1 VSILAGAFSRRLDI
15 RLDTSWAAALRTAIS
30 RNPAEKIEEFQD
42 SFAFLLKTD
51 SGAFGSPAYH
61 REPSGSV
68 SMLIG
73 EPLLSSS
80 EPGAGSNRTRDLEIL
95 HRAFDARRWEALRS
109 SQGSFAG
116 VYYES
121 SSRALHF
128 FADKLGLRPLYY
140 WMDDS
145 WVFFATALRI
155 LEALHFVPKVMD
167 VRAVTEITSFAFP
180 LGERSPYVG
189 MKTIKSAEIVSI
201 EPQRVTSQ
209 QYWRWDAIPVSR
221 RSESELLSEVR
232 EQFTVAV
239 RRRLRGDGAPLA
251 FLSGGMD
258 SRCLVAALKEQ
269 ADTVHTLNF
278 SLPGTQDRV
287 YGAEVARRL
296 GTIHHEESMN
306 IANPNFFHRVLE
318 VAQSL
323 AHAEPHPVKRNL
335 LIWSGDGGSV
345 GLGYVYM
352 TEKLVSLLRVQ
363 DLEGAITEFLK
374 GERKEVVS
382 RLLQTRTL
390 QAVSETLRIGMREEF
405 LDINCEDLGRRIY
418 FFLLLNDQRRHLA
431 LLPEDVD
438 LNRFEFITPFFDGDF
453 LSTVAGIPIDLGLR
467 HRFYAKWL
475 SYFPPAVSSVPWQ
488 VYPSHETCP
497 VPPLD
502 GLVSQFDRAEVG
514 KLHAHKRKQLLEGTS
529 ALLSSDEFPEPLLNR
544 RYLRFAYLAY
554 KWGLRD
560 YSYVLDSA
568 LVYAR
573 HWKIAHGRFSLST

>member
-1 VSILAGAFSRRLDI
+1 MSILAGAFSRRMDV
-15 RLDTSWAAALRTAIS
+15 RLDASWAAAIRAAIS
-30 RNPAEKIEEFQD
+30 RNPSEKTEEFQD
-42 SFAFLLKTD
+42 SFACLIKTD

-61 REPSGSV
+61 QEPSGTV

-73 EPLLSSS
+73 EPLLTSS
-80 EPGAGSNRTRDLEIL
+80 EPGAGSNRSRDLKIL
-95 HRAFDARRWEALRS
+95 HRAFDVRSLEALKS
-109 SQGSFAG
+109 SQGTFAG
-116 VYYES
+116 VHYES
-121 SSRALHF
+121 SSHTLQF
-128 FADKLGLRPLYY
+128 FADKLALRPLYY
-140 WMDDS
+140 WTDDS

-155 LEALHFVPKVMD
+155 LEALPFVPKVMD
-167 VRAVTEITSFAFP
+167 VRAVTEITGFAFP
-180 LGERSPYVG
+180 LGERAPYVG

-201 EPQRVTSQ
+201 NPQRLTSQ

-221 RSESELLSEVR
+221 RLEPDLLRDVR

-239 RRRLRGDGAPLA
+239 RRRLRDDSTPLA

-258 SRCLVAALKEQ
+258 SRCLVAALKEETE
-269 ADTVHTLNF
+269 TVHTMNF

-287 YGAEVARRL
+287 YGAEMARRL
-296 GTIHHEESMN
+296 GTIHHQESMN

-318 VAQSL
+318 IALSL
-323 AHAEPHPVKRNL
+323 AHAKPHPVKRNL

-352 TEKLVSLLRVQ
+352 TEKLVSLLRKQ
-363 DLEGAITEFLK
+363 DLESAITQFLD
-374 GERKEVVS
+374 GERKGIVS
-382 RLLQTRTL
+382 RLLQSRTL
-390 QAVSETLRIGMREEF
+390 HAVSETFRRGMREEF

-431 LLPEDVD
+431 RLPEDVD

-488 VYPSHETCP
+488 VYPSHEPCP

-514 KLHAHKRKQLLEGTS
+514 MLHAHKRKQLLDGTH
-529 ALLSSDEFPEPLLNR
+529 ALLSSNEFPEPLLNR
-544 RYLRFAYLAY
+544 RYLKLAYLAY
-554 KWGLRD
+554 KWRLRD

-573 HWKIAHGRFSLST
+573 HWKISQGKYSLST